1 MKKSTAFLLAFA
13 CLLIGCFGSYVILT
27 EFLPVSS
34 SGHILIFERI
44 LNVNTNGADMF
55 LGIVLHAGTLFAVIA
70 VYFKKLISL
79 ISTSENKYYKITEDG
94 EEMLASLANLIPG
107 FLLKRIN
114 TKINA
119 IQKKLEQKTVIW
131 ADYTPISDDSFIVDC
146 KISENDQILINLSLN
161 VPTKE
166 QAIHICNK
174 WYENPSR
181 YYADIIKIFG

>member
-1 MKKSTAFLLAFA
+1 MDYVNETQDKLIILHTVKRLSKSITNLQMVDLILETTGIDYFSLQTLL
-13 CLLIGCFGSYVILT
+13 LELQ
-27 EFLPVSS
+27 
-34 SGHILIFERI
+34 
-44 LNVNTNGADMF
+44 D
-55 LGIVLHAGTLFAVIA
+55 
-70 VYFKKLISL
+70 KKLISL
-79 ISTSENKYYKITEDG
+79 ISTTENNYYRITEEG
-94 EEMLASLANLIPG
+94 EKMLSSLSNLIPG

-131 ADYTPISDDSFIVDC
+131 ADYTPISDDSFVVDC
-146 KISENDQILINLSLN
+146 KISENDQVLIQLSLN

>member
-1 MKKSTAFLLAFA
+1 MNYEGETQDKLIILHTIKRLSMSITNLQMVDLILETTGIDYFSLQT
-13 CLLIGCFGSYVILT
+13 LLIELQ
-27 EFLPVSS
+27 E
-34 SGHILIFERI
+34 
-44 LNVNTNGADMF
+44 
-55 LGIVLHAGTLFAVIA
+55 
-70 VYFKKLISL
+70 KQLISL
-79 ISTSENKYYKITEDG
+79 ISTNENRYYKITEEG
-94 EEMLASLANLIPG
+94 EAMLSSLATLIPG
-107 FLLKRIN
+107 FLLKRTN

-131 ADYTPISDDSFIVDC
+131 ADYTPISDDSFIVEC

>member
-1 MKKSTAFLLAFA
+1 MDYENETQDKLVILHTIKRLSKSITNLQMVDLILETTGIDYFSLQT
-13 CLLIGCFGSYVILT
+13 LLIELQ
-27 EFLPVSS
+27 E
-34 SGHILIFERI
+34 
-44 LNVNTNGADMF
+44 
-55 LGIVLHAGTLFAVIA
+55 
-70 VYFKKLISL
+70 KKLIAL
-79 ISTSENKYYKITEDG
+79 ISTGENRYYKITEDG
-94 EEMLASLANLIPG
+94 DAMLSSLSTLIPG

-131 ADYTPISDDSFIVDC
+131 ADYTPVSDDSFVVEC
-146 KISENDQILINLSLN
+146 KISENDQILVNLSLN

-166 QAIHICNK
+166 QAIDICNK

>member
-1 MKKSTAFLLAFA
+1 
-13 CLLIGCFGSYVILT
+13 
-27 EFLPVSS
+27 
-34 SGHILIFERI
+34 
-44 LNVNTNGADMF
+44 
-55 LGIVLHAGTLFAVIA
+55 
-70 VYFKKLISL
+70 
-79 ISTSENKYYKITEDG
+79 
-94 EEMLASLANLIPG
+94 MLSSLATLIPG

-131 ADYTPISDDSFIVDC
+131 ADYTPISDDSFVVEC
-146 KISENDQILINLSLN
+146 KISENDQILVHLSLN

-181 YYADIIKIFG
+181 YYADIIRIFG

>member
-1 MKKSTAFLLAFA
+1 MDYINETQDKLIILHTIKRLSKSITNLQMVDLILETTGIDYFSLQTLL
-13 CLLIGCFGSYVILT
+13 LELQ
-27 EFLPVSS
+27 
-34 SGHILIFERI
+34 
-44 LNVNTNGADMF
+44 D
-55 LGIVLHAGTLFAVIA
+55 
-70 VYFKKLISL
+70 KKLISL

>member
-1 MKKSTAFLLAFA
+1 MDYENETQDKLVILHTIKRLSKSITNLQMVDLILETTGIDYFSLQT
-13 CLLIGCFGSYVILT
+13 LLIELQ
-27 EFLPVSS
+27 
-34 SGHILIFERI
+34 
-44 LNVNTNGADMF
+44 D
-55 LGIVLHAGTLFAVIA
+55 
-70 VYFKKLISL
+70 KKLISL
-79 ISTSENKYYKITEDG
+79 ISTGENRYYKITEDG
-94 EEMLASLANLIPG
+94 EAMLSSLSTLIPG

-131 ADYTPISDDSFIVDC
+131 ADYTPVSDDSFVVEC
-146 KISENDQILINLSLN
+146 KISENDQILVNLSLN

-166 QAIHICNK
+166 QAIGICNK

>member
-1 MKKSTAFLLAFA
+1 MEYVNETQDKLVILHTIKRLSKSITNLQMVDLILETTGIDYFSLQT
-13 CLLIGCFGSYVILT
+13 LLIELQ
-27 EFLPVSS
+27 E
-34 SGHILIFERI
+34 
-44 LNVNTNGADMF
+44 
-55 LGIVLHAGTLFAVIA
+55 
-70 VYFKKLISL
+70 KQLISL
-79 ISTSENKYYKITEDG
+79 ISTSENRYYKITEAG
-94 EEMLASLANLIPG
+94 EAMLSSLATLIPG

-114 TKINA
+114 TKIDA

-131 ADYTPISDDSFIVDC
+131 ADYTPVSADSFIVEC

-161 VPTKE
+161 VPTKD

>member
-1 MKKSTAFLLAFA
+1 MVDLILETTGIDYFSLQT
-13 CLLIGCFGSYVILT
+13 LLIELQ
-27 EFLPVSS
+27 E
-34 SGHILIFERI
+34 
-44 LNVNTNGADMF
+44 
-55 LGIVLHAGTLFAVIA
+55 
-70 VYFKKLISL
+70 KQLISL
-79 ISTSENKYYKITEDG
+79 ISTSENRYYKITEAG
-94 EEMLASLANLIPG
+94 ESMLSSLATLIPG

-114 TKINA
+114 TKIDA

-131 ADYTPISDDSFIVDC
+131 ADYTPVSDDSFIVEC

-161 VPTKE
+161 VPTKD

>member
-1 MKKSTAFLLAFA
+1 MDYENETQDKLVILHTIKRLSKSITNLQMVDLILETTGIDYFSLQT
-13 CLLIGCFGSYVILT
+13 LLIELQ
-27 EFLPVSS
+27 
-34 SGHILIFERI
+34 
-44 LNVNTNGADMF
+44 D
-55 LGIVLHAGTLFAVIA
+55 
-70 VYFKKLISL
+70 KKLIAL
-79 ISTSENKYYKITEDG
+79 ISTGENRYYKITEDG
-94 EEMLASLANLIPG
+94 EAMLSSLSTLIPG

-131 ADYTPISDDSFIVDC
+131 ADYTPVSDDSFVVEC
-146 KISENDQILINLSLN
+146 KISENDQILVNLSLN

-166 QAIHICNK
+166 QAISICNK

>member
-1 MKKSTAFLLAFA
+1 MEYVNETQDKLVILHTIKRLSKSITNLQMVDLILETTGIDYFSLQT
-13 CLLIGCFGSYVILT
+13 LLIELQ
-27 EFLPVSS
+27 E
-34 SGHILIFERI
+34 
-44 LNVNTNGADMF
+44 
-55 LGIVLHAGTLFAVIA
+55 
-70 VYFKKLISL
+70 KQLISL
-79 ISTSENKYYKITEDG
+79 ISTSENRYYKITESG
-94 EEMLASLANLIPG
+94 EEMLSSLSTLIPG

-114 TKINA
+114 SKINA

-131 ADYTPISDDSFIVDC
+131 ADYTPISEDSFIVEC

>member
-1 MKKSTAFLLAFA
+1 MDYVNETQDKLIILHTVKRLSKSITNLQMVDLILETTGIDYFSLQTLL
-13 CLLIGCFGSYVILT
+13 LELQ
-27 EFLPVSS
+27 
-34 SGHILIFERI
+34 
-44 LNVNTNGADMF
+44 D
-55 LGIVLHAGTLFAVIA
+55 
-70 VYFKKLISL
+70 KKLISL
-79 ISTSENKYYKITEDG
+79 IETPENKYYKITEEG
-94 EEMLASLANLIPG
+94 EKMLSSLSNLIPG

-131 ADYTPISDDSFIVDC
+131 ADYTPISEDSFIVDC
-146 KISENDQILINLSLN
+146 KISENDQILIHLSLN

>member
-1 MKKSTAFLLAFA
+1 MDYINETQDKLIILHTIKRLSKSITNLQMVDLILETTGIDYFSLQTLL
-13 CLLIGCFGSYVILT
+13 LDLQ
-27 EFLPVSS
+27 E
-34 SGHILIFERI
+34 
-44 LNVNTNGADMF
+44 
-55 LGIVLHAGTLFAVIA
+55 
-70 VYFKKLISL
+70 KKLISL
-79 ISTSENKYYKITEDG
+79 ISTSENRYYKITDDG
-94 EEMLASLANLIPG
+94 EKMLSSLSNLIPG

-114 TKINA
+114 SKINA

-131 ADYTPISDDSFIVDC
+131 ADYTPIADDSFIVEC

-166 QAIHICNK
+166 QAIDICNK

>member
-1 MKKSTAFLLAFA
+1 MNYENETQDKLVILHTIKRLSMSITNLQMVDLILETTGIDYFSLQT
-13 CLLIGCFGSYVILT
+13 LLIELQ
-27 EFLPVSS
+27 EKQ
-34 SGHILIFERI
+34 LI
-44 LNVNTNGADMF
+44 A
-55 LGIVLHAGTLFAVIA
+55 
-70 VYFKKLISL
+70 L
-79 ISTSENKYYKITEDG
+79 ISTNENKYYKITEAG
-94 EEMLASLANLIPG
+94 ENMLSSLSTLIPG

-119 IQKKLEQKTVIW
+119 IQKKLEQKTIIW
-131 ADYTPISDDSFIVDC
+131 ADYTPISDDSFIVEC
-146 KISENDQILINLSLN
+146 KISENDQILIQLSLN

>member
-1 MKKSTAFLLAFA
+1 MDYENETQDKLVILHTIKRLSKSITNLQMVDLILETTGIDYFTLQT
-13 CLLIGCFGSYVILT
+13 LLIELQ
-27 EFLPVSS
+27 E
-34 SGHILIFERI
+34 
-44 LNVNTNGADMF
+44 
-55 LGIVLHAGTLFAVIA
+55 
-70 VYFKKLISL
+70 KQLISL
-79 ISTSENKYYKITEDG
+79 ISTGENRYYKITDAG
-94 EEMLASLANLIPG
+94 EEMLSSLSTLIPG

-131 ADYTPISDDSFIVDC
+131 ADYTPISDDSFIIEC
-146 KISENDQILINLSLN
+146 KISENDQVLVNLSLN

-166 QAIHICNK
+166 QAIDICNK

>member
-1 MKKSTAFLLAFA
+1 MDYENETQDKLVILHTIKRLSKSITNLQMVDLILETTGIDYFSLQT
-13 CLLIGCFGSYVILT
+13 LLIELQ
-27 EFLPVSS
+27 
-34 SGHILIFERI
+34 
-44 LNVNTNGADMF
+44 D
-55 LGIVLHAGTLFAVIA
+55 
-70 VYFKKLISL
+70 KKLISL
-79 ISTSENKYYKITEDG
+79 IYTGENRYYKITEAGDA
-94 EEMLASLANLIPG
+94 MLSSLATLIPG

-119 IQKKLEQKTVIW
+119 IQKKLEQKTVIR
-131 ADYTPISDDSFIVDC
+131 ADYTPISDDSFMVEC
-146 KISENDQILINLSLN
+146 KISENDQVLINLSLN

>member
-1 MKKSTAFLLAFA
+1 MYYVNETQDKLIILHTVKRLSKSITNLQMVDLILETTGIDYFSLQTLL
-13 CLLIGCFGSYVILT
+13 LELQ
-27 EFLPVSS
+27 
-34 SGHILIFERI
+34 
-44 LNVNTNGADMF
+44 D
-55 LGIVLHAGTLFAVIA
+55 
-70 VYFKKLISL
+70 KKLISL
-79 ISTSENKYYKITEDG
+79 ISTTENKYYRITEDG
-94 EEMLASLANLIPG
+94 EKMLSSLSNLIPG

-146 KISENDQILINLSLN
+146 KISENDQILIQLSLN

>member
-1 MKKSTAFLLAFA
+1 MEYVNETQDKLVILHTIKRLSKSITNLQMVDLILETTGIDYFSLQT
-13 CLLIGCFGSYVILT
+13 LLIELQ
-27 EFLPVSS
+27 E
-34 SGHILIFERI
+34 
-44 LNVNTNGADMF
+44 
-55 LGIVLHAGTLFAVIA
+55 
-70 VYFKKLISL
+70 KQLISL
-79 ISTSENKYYKITEDG
+79 ITTSENRYYKITEAG
-94 EEMLASLANLIPG
+94 EEMLSSLYTLIPG

-114 TKINA
+114 SKINA

-131 ADYTPISDDSFIVDC
+131 ADYTPISDDSFIVEC